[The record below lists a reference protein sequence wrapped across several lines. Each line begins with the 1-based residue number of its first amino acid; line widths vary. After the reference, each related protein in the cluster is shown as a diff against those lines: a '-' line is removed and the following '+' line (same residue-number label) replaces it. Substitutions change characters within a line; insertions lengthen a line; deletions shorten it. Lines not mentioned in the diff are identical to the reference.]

1 MDNQIPNA
9 FEQLSKVEEGK
20 KKPGRPPNKPPVGET
35 AKAKPEVGKTKR
47 KPVGLRGIN
56 KTPTRKGFRRRWVN
70 DKEDRVQMFL
80 EGGYT
85 LVKEE
90 DGETRTRRAG
100 GGVNAVLMEIEDEIY
115 NKDQHSKYAKW
126 NKDNQ
131 ERLKPREGTGYYQPK
146 TKM

>member
-1 MDNQIPNA
+1 MDKQIPNA
-9 FEQLSKVEEGK
+9 FEQLSKAEDVK
-20 KKPGRPPNKPPVGET
+20 KVGRPPKKQPVGE
-35 AKAKPEVGKTKR
+35 AAQAKPEVGKTKR

-90 DGETRTRRAG
+90 DGDTRTRRAG
-100 GGVNAVLMEIEDEIY
+100 GGVTAVLMEIKEEIY
-115 NKDQHSKYAKW
+115 NEDQQDKYVKW

-131 ERLKPREGTGYYQPK
+131 ERLKPRDGPDYYQPK
-146 TKM
+146 TKR